1 MILFSVSSGLVVLGG
16 GTREVM
22 VRIESESKSDDR
34 RSQDVHN
41 LDSTSISNH
50 KYRHIIPD
58 MLHEQRTYN
67 SFDHATATH
76 SKISVA

>member
-1 MILFSVSSGLVVLGG
+1 MVLGG

-41 LDSTSISNH
+41 LDSTSITNH
-50 KYRHIIPD
+50 KDRQFQICYTSNALIIPFN
-58 MLHEQRTYN
+58 Y
-67 SFDHATATH
+67 ATATH